1 MILAYLLKQKNLE
14 WAGGHFGGSEQYN
27 WEVLAKGVR

>member
-14 WAGGHFGGSEQYN
+14 WAGGHFGGSEGN
-27 WEVLAKGVR
+27 TTGRCLLKG